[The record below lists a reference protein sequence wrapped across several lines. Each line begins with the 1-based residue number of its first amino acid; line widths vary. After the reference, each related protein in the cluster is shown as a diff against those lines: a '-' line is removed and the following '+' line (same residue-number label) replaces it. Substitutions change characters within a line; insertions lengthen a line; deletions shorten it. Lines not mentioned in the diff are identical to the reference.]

1 MDEDFGIIPWPKYDE
16 TIDNYYANV
25 DAGCNLFIVPVTN
38 PDPEK
43 ASVILEALAYES
55 YLTVIPT
62 YYDVVLT
69 TKFTRDAESV
79 EMLDIIRAGRV
90 FDIGYYFFDNSNDLN
105 TSAGILPTAPT
116 AASLPFMRSMSRWCK
131 NSMQRSTKSSLNS
144 VDSCFKKIYKP

>member
-25 DAGCNLFIVPVTN
+25 DAGCNLYIVPITN

-43 ASVILEALAYES
+43 TSVIIEALAYES
-55 YLTVIPT
+55 YLTVLPT

-69 TKFTRDAESV
+69 TKFTRDAES
-79 EMLDIIRAGRV
+79 EDMLDIIRAGRV

-105 TSAGILPTAPT
+105 SVGWYLTKTPDRSF
-116 AASLPFMRSMSRWCK
+116 ASVYAKYEKLVLKQYEKVNEKF
-131 NSMQRSTKSSLNS
+131 LELG
-144 VDSCFKKIYKP
+144 

>member
-1 MDEDFGIIPWPKYDE
+1 MQNLRDMDEDFGIIPWPKYDE

-105 TSAGILPTAPT
+105 SVGWYLANRSDRSF
-116 AASLPFMRSMSRWCK
+116 ASVYAKYESMVQK
-131 NSMQRSTKSSLNS
+131 QYAKVNEKFLELG
-144 VDSCFKKIYKP
+144 